1 MTAEAGRPDVIVV
14 GGGLIGA
21 VTAFTLSSAGLR
33 VTVLDADR
41 PGAAWRAAAGLLT
54 PDGERL
60 RGTPLHAPAL
70 SSLRDWPALA
80 RALEAASGVNVAYRP
95 GVTRLRAGGGEDR
108 TPGEASLYP
117 PGVVQ
122 AARHALPVVR
132 ARVTRLTPLPGA
144 GVRVH
149 ADPGDRTGSG
159 AGTWDARHVILAAG
173 AWSGAFGLPVWAQR
187 GQAHLHAVPDAA
199 HPFPAQH
206 FLARYGP
213 PTPGFSRY
221 LLGRPDGVYVGATA
235 RPASHP
241 ADPACLRPDR
251 HADRWLLGVAR
262 QLAPAL
268 PAGPGPRTLLGLRP
282 VTPDGL
288 PIVGPHP
295 DPRLARAGVI
305 VAAGHGRHGAL
316 LAPATAH
323 AVLHLLLGVPA

>member
-1 MTAEAGRPDVIVV
+1 MTVAGTPDVIVV

-21 VTAFTLSSAGLR
+21 VTAFTLSRAGLR

-70 SSLRDWPALA
+70 SGLRAWPELA

-95 GVTRLRAGGGEDR
+95 GVTRLRPGGGEDR

-132 ARVTRLTPLPGA
+132 ARVTRLTPLPGT

-149 ADPGDRTGSG
+149 ADAGDGTGDRV
-159 AGTWDARHVILAAG
+159 GTWDARHVILAAG
-173 AWSGAFGLPVWAQR
+173 AWSGAFGLPVQAQW
-187 GQAHLHAVPDAA
+187 GQAHLHALPDAA
-199 HPFPAQH
+199 CLFP
-206 FLARYGP
+206 ARYGP

-235 RPASHP
+235 RPARHPADSHP
-241 ADPACLRPDR
+241 ADPALLRPDR

-262 QLAPAL
+262 QLAPDL
-268 PAGPGPRTLLGLRP
+268 PAGPAPRTLLGLRP
-282 VTPDGL
+282 VTPDGQ

-316 LAPATAH
+316 LAPATAQ
-323 AVLHLLLGVPA
+323 AALHLLLGVPA

>member
-1 MTAEAGRPDVIVV
+1 
-14 GGGLIGA
+14 
-21 VTAFTLSSAGLR
+21 
-33 VTVLDADR
+33 
-41 PGAAWRAAAGLLT
+41 
-54 PDGERL
+54 
-60 RGTPLHAPAL
+60 
-70 SSLRDWPALA
+70 
-80 RALEAASGVNVAYRP
+80 
-95 GVTRLRAGGGEDR
+95 TRLRAGGGEDR

-122 AARHALPVVR
+122 AARHALDVVR

-149 ADPGDRTGSG
+149 ADAGDGTCDSV
-159 AGTWDARHVILAAG
+159 GTWEARHVILAAG
-173 AWSGAFGLPVWAQR
+173 AWSGAFGLPVQAQR
-187 GQAHLHAVPDAA
+187 GQAHLHAVP
-199 HPFPAQH
+199 AQH
-206 FLARYGP
+206 FPARYGP

-251 HADRWLLGVAR
+251 YADCWLRGVAR
-262 QLAPAL
+262 QLAPDL

-282 VTPDGL
+282 VTPDGQ

-316 LAPATAH
+316 LAPATAQ
-323 AVLHLLLGVPA
+323 AALHLLLGVPT